1 MEFINPGNNHRFRIE
16 NTPKGAAVVE
26 RDFQGEFVQI
36 LWSFIEGEVP
46 EHTLLELADKMG
58 WEEV

>member
-16 NTPKGAAVVE
+16 NGPKGTAVVE

-36 LWSFIEGEVP
+36 LWSLLDGEDQ
-46 EHTLLELADKMG
+46 EHILLELADKMG
-58 WEEV
+58 WEEA